1 MTNEELLLAGK
12 LPALWEAV
20 KKLLYGMAWSFY
32 THNGKDRCDRHGV
45 TLEDLQQESYFAFLD
60 AVRAY
65 KPEKGFRFT
74 SYLSRHAMNHFR
86 ACMGIVRKLDALNY
100 ADSMNTPA
108 AEDSETESGDL
119 IPDPAGE
126 APLEAV
132 DDKAEQEY
140 FRQLLES
147 VLSELSS
154 IQAAVIR
161 GKYYRQQKQTIPQIA
176 ESLHVT
182 PQDVRRELG
191 KGLQELRGKKQ
202 VWEIKRDYLETAAFH
217 GTGWNAWNYE
227 HGSVEE
233 RTIEGMEKKGWI
245 R

>member
-1 MTNEELLLAGK
+1 MSNEELWAAGK
-12 LPALWEAV
+12 LPELWEQV
-20 KKLLYGMAWSFY
+20 EGLLYQMARRFY
-32 THNGKDRCDRHGV
+32 FHHGKESCDRHGV
-45 TLEDLQQESYFAFLD
+45 TLDDLQQECYFAFLD

-74 SYLSRHAMNHFR
+74 SYLSYHAKNHFR
-86 ACMGIVRKLDALNY
+86 ACMGIFRKLDALNY
-100 ADSMNTPA
+100 ADSMNAPA

-132 DDKAEQEY
+132 DDEAEQEY
-140 FRQLLES
+140 FRKHLEAALAD
-147 VLSELSS
+147 LSP

-161 GKYYRQQKQTIPQIA
+161 GKYYRQQTNPQIA
-176 ESLHVT
+176 ETLHVT

-202 VWEIKRDYLETAAFH
+202 VWKIKRDYLEAAAFH
-217 GTGWNAWNYE
+217 GTGWNSWYYE

-233 RTIEGMEKKGWI
+233 RTIEGMEKKGLLD
-245 R
+245 